1 MNNIELQNHA
11 LNIRRN
17 IVQMVYDAQSGHPG
31 GSLGCA
37 DILTY
42 LYLQEMNINKDNI
55 ASTNRDRFVLSKGHC
70 SPALYATLKE
80 ADLLDE
86 DLKTFRQ
93 VNSKLQ
99 GHPNMNYVDG
109 VDMSTGSLGQGISC
123 AVGMAIANKLDN
135 NDNRVYVLCGD
146 GESEEG
152 LVWEAMMAACHYKL
166 DNMCII
172 FDLNHLQIDGNVDDV
187 VGPLPLLDKAKAFG
201 ANTIECDGNDFNS
214 LAQAFKAAK
223 EYKGAPTVI
232 IANTIKGKG
241 VSYMENNYGWH
252 GKAPNDEEYH
262 KAMKD
267 LKEAK

>member
-1 MNNIELQNHA
+1 MDINELKSHA

-31 GSLGCA
+31 GSLGAA

-42 LYLQEMNINKDNI
+42 LYFEEMNVNRDNV

-70 SPALYATLKE
+70 SPALYAVLHE
-80 ADLLDE
+80 AGLLDE

-93 VNSKLQ
+93 INSKLQ

-123 AVGMAIANKLDN
+123 GVGMAIANKLDN
-135 NDNRVYVLCGD
+135 NNNRVYVLCGD

-152 LVWEAMMAACHYKL
+152 IVWEALMAACHYKL

-172 FDLNHLQIDGNVDDV
+172 FDQNGLQIDGDV
-187 VGPLPLLDKAKAFG
+187 QEVIGPLPLKEKAAAFG
-201 ANTIECDGNDFNS
+201 AAVVECNGNDFEE
-214 LAQAFKAAK
+214 LDKAFKAAR
-223 EYKGAPTVI
+223 ENKGVPTVI
-232 IANTIKGKG
+232 IAHTVKGKG
-241 VSYMENNYGWH
+241 VSYMENNYAWH
-252 GKAPNDEEYH
+252 GAAPKEEDY
-262 KAMKD
+262 KIAMED
-267 LKEAK
+267 LKEVR